1 MNDTYWLIYAV
12 LIAGGMIM
20 CGLMSLGLSIFN
32 AARHLSEGLVA
43 AEREKSRLILADR
56 EDRRRDRQ

>member
-20 CGLMSLGLSIFN
+20 CGLMSLGSYILQA
-32 AARHLSEGLVA
+32 AARLSGGLLD